1 MEKNAQKKN
10 KKDVHKTYIDLQ
22 NCVIGIAM
30 EIKFPQNNK
39 KIRIHIYILYTKVI
53 NCKVNKDILRKYC
66 IWYQSNDG

>member
-22 NCVIGIAM
+22 NCVRGIAM
-30 EIKFPQNNK
+30 EIKFPKNNK
-39 KIRIHIYILYTKVI
+39 KICIHIYILYTKVV